1 VIRKRTWVALW
12 PVLVLAGC
20 TGPQS
25 ALQPDGPSAGSIHQ
39 LGTVMYVAAALV
51 AILVTTL
58 VLIPLLRPRNRPANQ
73 KLFLWG
79 GGVALPL
86 VTLSVLVPYVMTIGH
101 ETRAPSRPDQLSV
114 DVTGHQYWWAMSYRR
129 IGASGATSANELR
142 IPVGEPVQLF
152 LRSTDVIHSFWAPRL
167 AGKTDLIPGQVN
179 RMVIRA
185 DRPGVYRGQCAE
197 YCGRQ
202 HAHMAFH
209 VVALPR
215 AEFDVWLARLERP
228 VPEPASS
235 ELRQGRDLFLS
246 LGCGACHTIRGVSN
260 GRAGPDLTQ
269 VGSRR
274 IIGAGVLGGGV
285 GNIAGWI
292 ASAQHLKPGIAM
304 PSFPLEGPKLRA
316 VAAYLGSLK

>member
-1 VIRKRTWVALW
+1 MTLW
-12 PVLVLAGC
+12 PALVLAGC

-25 ALQPDGPSAGSIHQ
+25 TLQPAGPSADSIHQ

-51 AILVTTL
+51 AILVTA
-58 VLIPLLRPRNRPANQ
+58 LILLPFLRPRNRPANQ

-86 VTLSVLVPYVMTIGH
+86 VTLTALVPYIMSLGH
-101 ETRAPSRPDQLSV
+101 ETRAAGGADRLSV
-114 DVTGHQYWWAMSYRR
+114 DVTGHQYWWEMSYRR
-129 IGASGATSANELR
+129 SGVSGAVSANELR
-142 IPVGEPVQLF
+142 VPVGEPVQLV

-167 AGKTDLIPGQVN
+167 AGKTDLIPGGEN
-179 RMVIRA
+179 RLVIQA
-185 DRPGVYRGQCAE
+185 DKPGVYRGQCAE

-202 HAHMAFH
+202 HAYMAFH
-209 VVALPR
+209 VIALPR
-215 AEFDVWLARLERP
+215 AEFDGWLAKLRQP
-228 VPEPASS
+228 VPEPASP
-235 ELRQGRDLFLS
+235 ELRQGRDLFVS
-246 LGCGACHTIRGVSN
+246 LGCGACHTVRGVSN
-260 GRAGPDLTQ
+260 GRVGPDLTQ

-274 IIGAGVLGGGV
+274 LIGAGVLGGGL

-316 VAAYLGSLK
+316 LAAYLASLR